1 MYLEDKFD
9 DLPNVSKNIESKIK
23 SMTKL
28 SILNKF
34 DDNANKNSM
43 NRINKI
49 HCTDKLSQA
58 EKILSENKNYLKGSI
73 SKKKEEISKNFEL
86 FIKKIEDDTNEHIKN
101 IENLKLTEEEKKAEY
116 IRCIDQLDNI
126 ISLSE
131 SMKNCIETSE
141 ENFLNFISKATS
153 FNNDSITSFLKD
165 KEDDLNK
172 NNIYNTLNDKKK
184 YSEKIFNNLKSSNVK
199 NYIINSNVNELKL
212 NELKINEHSDLPNVK
227 AILLNT
233 NNKDEYIQNKI
244 KKISINNLSKKDF
257 EYIFNK
263 NIKIKKKDPK
273 NISKILPNISENYI
287 NDLEINKRT
296 QTMFN
301 ILEKE
306 KTLERKYS
314 NKDISKIIDSEFVI
328 IDDLIEEK
336 MNYLKIEF
344 NYPNISIKNSDLTD
358 IKLNEL
364 FANVNTLK
372 ISSCQLTFEFYNIFE
387 NESFDKM
394 TELYL
399 DNCNIVNENFL
410 EIIYSIIKN
419 NNLRNNLKCLSFKE
433 NNISCLFFYK
443 YILDGKIFDYR
454 FENLEMIDLSYNNL
468 NYIDNKSLSG
478 LPNVKV
484 IDLSN
489 NNLHFPQDFSTLYE
503 KYDKLLKKKN
513 STKEDNRGTAKTTN
527 NSNEG
532 LLFQIANNIG
542 LLKGNHINTYLKYLI
557 EVLPKLNY
565 PLKSINLSGLFYKSS
580 CHNLMTSINL
590 NKFQSSLIE
599 LDLSFCNI
607 TDNEASNIFLNEFRV
622 LNAKKINLSNNKLTD
637 ELFSLLINN
646 KSYDIYN
653 KLKILDLSNNN
664 ITLINKD
671 FKIFVKLFDSLK
683 IIIIKNTPA
692 EENINNYVKKIIKRF
707 NESENK
713 DTNITELND
722 LDLLIKGLI
731 ENKEDKENYLIN
743 NSNIRLKMKN
753 TVDYKFIKAAEKIY
767 PDLFEKINIEYKI
780 MLPN

>member
-637 ELFSLLINN
+637 ELF
-646 KSYDIYN
+646 
-653 KLKILDLSNNN
+653 
-664 ITLINKD
+664 
-671 FKIFVKLFDSLK
+671 
-683 IIIIKNTPA
+683 
-692 EENINNYVKKIIKRF
+692 R
-707 NESENK
+707 
-713 DTNITELND
+713 
-722 LDLLIKGLI
+722 
-731 ENKEDKENYLIN
+731 ENYLIN